1 MEIELGP
8 FPKYENVRYNAYWT
22 RVGINTRLGIDNDNI
37 DDYKAH
43 LQDCNNNPTIGMLAR
58 RKYITGKPMDYPIHA
73 HCNINDMEKEPEI
86 KSLKDNLKNKIK
98 KIYPNTKHIR
108 EYIINNDRV
117 TLDGI
122 EKSKKYT
129 TLNKLIIFC
138 KKFM

>member
-1 MEIELGP
+1 MGIELGP

-22 RVGINTRLGIDNDNI
+22 RVGINTRLGIDKNNI

-43 LQDCNNNPTIGMLAR
+43 LQDCNNNPTVGMLAR
-58 RKYITGKPMDYPIHA
+58 RKYITGKPMDHPIHA
-73 HCNINDMEKEPEI
+73 RCNINDMEKEPEI
-86 KSLKDNLKNKIK
+86 KSLKDNLKKKKK

>member
-1 MEIELGP
+1 
-8 FPKYENVRYNAYWT
+8 
-22 RVGINTRLGIDNDNI
+22 
-37 DDYKAH
+37 
-43 LQDCNNNPTIGMLAR
+43 
-58 RKYITGKPMDYPIHA
+58 MDYPIHA
-73 HCNINDMEKEPEI
+73 RCNINDMEKEPEI

-138 KKFM
+138 KKFI